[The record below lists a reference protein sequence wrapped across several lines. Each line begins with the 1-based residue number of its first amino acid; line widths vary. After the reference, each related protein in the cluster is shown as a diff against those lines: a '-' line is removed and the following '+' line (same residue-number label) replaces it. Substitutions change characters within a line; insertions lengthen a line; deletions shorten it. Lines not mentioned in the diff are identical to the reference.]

1 MKIRLLLLCL
11 LSFFLIRCV
20 APNKD
25 DVASFLAD
33 NWYLDTNTWNHWSFS
48 YRGGK
53 DGGYV
58 VQYRL
63 SDTLY
68 RQIIIIPLDS
78 LIIRYC
84 GDRDYTMHTSS
95 IKKLPTDSV
104 WCHDYSGINI
114 DELLART
121 RFVLYN
127 NLKSISGVEQN
138 TEIQLFEKQGEP
150 RLLRKTSSKIE
161 NTDHWK
167 SMGADW
173 YIFVPSE

>member
-1 MKIRLLLLCL
+1 
-11 LSFFLIRCV
+11 
-20 APNKD
+20 
-25 DVASFLAD
+25 
-33 NWYLDTNTWNHWSFS
+33 
-48 YRGGK
+48 
-53 DGGYV
+53 
-58 VQYRL
+58 
-63 SDTLY
+63 
-68 RQIIIIPLDS
+68 
-78 LIIRYC
+78 
-84 GDRDYTMHTSS
+84 MHTSS
-95 IKKLPTDSV
+95 INKLPTDSV

-127 NLKSISGVEQN
+127 NLKSISCVEQN